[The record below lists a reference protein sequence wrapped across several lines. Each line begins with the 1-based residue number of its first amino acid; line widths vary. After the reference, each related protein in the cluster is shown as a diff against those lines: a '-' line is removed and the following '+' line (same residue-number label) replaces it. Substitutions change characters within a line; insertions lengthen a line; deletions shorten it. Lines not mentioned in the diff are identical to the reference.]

1 LLEQIGFPCIQADP
15 LANSNFT
22 RKVPFQ
28 KLKYIRGDLPA
39 VHRNRHSILSITNIH
54 LLNSMQ
60 EVHSIM

>member
-28 KLKYIRGDLPA
+28 KLKYIRADLPA
-39 VHRNRHSILSITNIH
+39 VHLLQTILSITNIH

-60 EVHSIM
+60 EMHSIM

>member
-39 VHRNRHSILSITNIH
+39 GHLLQTILSITNIQ
-54 LLNSMQ
+54 LLNSML
-60 EVHSIM
+60 EVHSIV